1 MTAKGCGR
9 YQGMIIGLIFLAMG
23 IGSAVAAEKIP
34 RMAKEE
40 LKEMLGKPDVIILDV
55 RSSSDWKKSDS
66 KIRGAIREQP
76 DQATNSWAEKYS
88 KDKTIV
94 LYCA

>member
-1 MTAKGCGR
+1 MTVKGCSKIR
-9 YQGMIIGLIFLAMG
+9 WMMVALIPLAMG
-23 IGSAVAAEKIP
+23 VNLTIAAETAP
-34 RMAKEE
+34 RITQEE

-55 RSSSDWKKSDS
+55 RSASDWKKGEG
-66 KIRGAIREQP
+66 KILGAIREDP
-76 DQATNSWAEKYS
+76 DKATKSWAEKYS

>member
-1 MTAKGCGR
+1 MTVKGCSKVR
-9 YQGMIIGLIFLAMG
+9 WMMVALITLAMG
-23 IGSAVAAEKIP
+23 VNLAIAAEKAP
-34 RMAKEE
+34 RITNEE

-55 RSSSDWKKSDS
+55 RSASDWKKGEA
-66 KIRGAIREQP
+66 KILGAIREDP
-76 DQATNSWAEKYS
+76 DKAIKSWAEKYS